1 MNTRQSLQT
10 ANEKLEKLHIRLT
23 PLRYAILERLHA
35 APERPSV
42 EELCRQLAPRFPK
55 LNATAVRNAVLVF
68 EKMGLLPAA
77 DRRSA

>member
-1 MNTRQSLQT
+1 MNSSQSLQS

-23 PLRYAILERLHA
+23 PLRSAVLERLHA
-35 APERPSV
+35 APKRPSV
-42 EELCRQLAPRFPK
+42 EELCRELAPRFPR

-68 EKMGLLPAA
+68 DKMGLLPAA